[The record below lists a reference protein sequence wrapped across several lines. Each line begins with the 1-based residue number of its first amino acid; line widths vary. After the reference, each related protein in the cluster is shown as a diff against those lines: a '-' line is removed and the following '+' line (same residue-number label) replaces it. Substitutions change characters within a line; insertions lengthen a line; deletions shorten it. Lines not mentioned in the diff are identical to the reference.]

1 MFAGDR
7 ASLLY
12 LTNLGCIDQNPSMS
26 RFDTIDHPDF
36 ILIDLDP
43 QECSY
48 DMIVEAALLVK
59 NVLDQIGLTGYPKT
73 TGGDGMHVYIPIEP
87 TYSFEEARFFA
98 ELISRLVVHKKPQL
112 FTTPR
117 MVAKRQRNRVYFDY
131 LQIGKSK
138 TIAAPYVLRAYPGA
152 PVATPL
158 EWDEVAPGLN
168 PKQFNIHNARQR
180 FAEMGDLFR
189 GVLDRPQNLHK
200 ALPRM
205 EKLFK

>member
-12 LTNLGCIDQNPSMS
+12 LTNLGCIDQNPGMS

-73 TGGDGMHVYIPIEP
+73 TGGDGMHVYIPLEP
-87 TYSFEEARFFA
+87 VYSFEEARFFA
-98 ELISRLVVHKKPQL
+98 ELISRLVVHQKPQL

-158 EWDEVAPGLN
+158 EWTEVAPGLN

-180 FAEMGDLFR
+180 FAEKGDLFR
-189 GVLDRPQNLHK
+189 GVLDRPQNLHD